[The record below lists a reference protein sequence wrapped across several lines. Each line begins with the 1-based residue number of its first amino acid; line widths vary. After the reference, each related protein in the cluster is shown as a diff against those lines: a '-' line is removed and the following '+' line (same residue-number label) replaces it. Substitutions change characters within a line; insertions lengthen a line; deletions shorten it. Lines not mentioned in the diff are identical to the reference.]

1 MVFPDIL
8 IAGYR
13 FVSFFSVVHMYNQF
27 AIKLIFALTDRQLM
41 KILKDRT
48 KHLESRV
55 AIAQNEASEMNYAVI
70 ILAVAGIIGIII
82 GIYVYNLLIIILSLI
97 AMQIAWTTNKKSQR
111 AIEAPKKGI
120 SGEDAVIE
128 VLKRLDDTYYLIN
141 DIILKQS
148 QSHGNIDHL
157 LLGPNGI
164 FVIETKNYNGTIK
177 CNGDDWT
184 RIYPTKSY
192 QTSSPSR
199 QAKRNAV
206 ILRNFLRDRTDAIRK
221 WPNLFIN
228 GIVVFTGYKVNLKL
242 DNPTVDVLKIDELVD
257 YILNTKSNIQFADED
272 IGSLARFILN
282 ASQ

>member
-1 MVFPDIL
+1 V
-8 IAGYR
+8 
-13 FVSFFSVVHMYNQF
+13 
-27 AIKLIFALTDRQLM
+27 IKLIFALNDGQLM

-55 AIAQNEASEMNYAVI
+55 VTAQNEAAEMNYAVV
-70 ILAVAGIIGIII
+70 ILAVTGIIGIII
-82 GIYVYNLLIIILSLI
+82 GVYVYNLLIIILSLI
-97 AMQIAWTTNKKSQR
+97 AMQIAWSTNKKSQR

-128 VLKRLDDTYYLIN
+128 VLKHLDDTYYLIN

-148 QSHGNIDHL
+148 QSRGNIDHL

-184 RIYPTKSY
+184 RVYPTKSY
-192 QTSSPSR
+192 QTSSPSK
-199 QAKRNAV
+199 QTKRNAV
-206 ILRNFLRDRTDAIRK
+206 MVRNFLRDNTDAIKK

-228 GIVVFTGYKVNLKL
+228 GIVVFTGYGVNLKL
-242 DNPTVDVLKIDELVD
+242 GNLTVPVLKIDELVD
-257 YILNTKSNIQFADED
+257 HILKRISKNLFNRNIYIL
-272 IGSLARFILN
+272 LMLY
-282 ASQ
+282 